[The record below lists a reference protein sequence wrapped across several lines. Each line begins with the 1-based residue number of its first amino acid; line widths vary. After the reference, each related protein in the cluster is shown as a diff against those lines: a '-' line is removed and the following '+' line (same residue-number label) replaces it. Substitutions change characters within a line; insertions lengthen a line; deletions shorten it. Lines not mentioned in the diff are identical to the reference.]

1 MKKYLIVIFIFFSI
15 SHLQARDNLM
25 FYIEK
30 ALENNLK
37 LNAERKN
44 NKSIKQNVN
53 ISRSEFLP
61 TISLSGDQTSSQS
74 TNKTNQSGSNLSDSN
89 LDTETKTVSID
100 QKIFQGFK
108 GYNSLKKSELEVQK
122 ANFTLKK
129 TEQQTILDAISAY
142 FDLIFKTKNEEFNI
156 SNVNL
161 FERQVESD
169 SARLQK
175 GEITLTDLAQSESS
189 LAGANAN
196 LIKAKTELLTSKT
209 NFERV
214 IREKAPIII
223 NSNERIEIKLPNT
236 LQEAI
241 KVAKLNNSDLL
252 IAKLNYQ
259 IAEKDL
265 NIEKAKLSPSASIN
279 YSKSENKD
287 YSSTI
292 DEIDQETVK
301 ATISWPIIKGGENIS
316 AIKKS
321 SLKKQR
327 SLLLSDD
334 AENRVV
340 TETTNIWSKYQSSE
354 SVLAATEAQLKA
366 AEIANEGITL
376 EYDSGNTRTTLE
388 LIQSRSLLLDS
399 RISFAK
405 AKRDFMISKFEL
417 AFQLGTLSSNSIKY
431 Q

>member
-1 MKKYLIVIFIFFSI
+1 MKFLINIILILFFFNVAVAEN
-15 SHLQARDNLM
+15 HLQYFIDA
-25 FYIEK
+25 
-30 ALENNLK
+30 ALKNNLK

-44 NKSIKQNVN
+44 QKSIKENIN

-61 TISLSGDQTSSQS
+61 SISLSGDQSSSQS
-74 TNKTNQSGSNLSDSN
+74 TNKTNHSGSSLSDSN
-89 LDTETKTVSID
+89 LDTETTTVSVD

-108 GYNSLKKSELEVQK
+108 GINSLKKSELEVQQ
-122 ANFTLKK
+122 ANFKLKQ
-129 TEQQTILDAISAY
+129 TEQLTILNATSAY
-142 FDLIFKTKNEEFNI
+142 FDFIFKTKNEEFNL

-196 LIKAKTELLTSKT
+196 LIKATTELLASKT

-214 IREKAPIII
+214 IREKIPDVI
-223 NSNERIEIKLPNT
+223 NGNKKIEIDLPET

-241 KVAKLNNSDLL
+241 NIAKLNNADLL
-252 IAKLNYQ
+252 IAKLDYQ
-259 IAEKDL
+259 IAIKDL

-292 DEIDQETVK
+292 DELDQETVK
-301 ATISWPIIKGGENIS
+301 ATITWPLIKGGENIS
-316 AIKKS
+316 SIKKA

-327 SLLLSDD
+327 SLLLSEDS
-334 AENRVV
+334 ENRVI
-340 TETTNIWSKYQSSE
+340 TESTNAWSKYQSSE
-354 SVLAATEAQLKA
+354 SVLAATESQLKA

-388 LIQSRSLLLDS
+388 VIQSRSLLLES
-399 RISFAK
+399 RIAFAK
-405 AKRDFMISKFEL
+405 AERDFIISKFEL
-417 AFQLGTLSSNSIKY
+417 AFQLGTLSSSSIKSI
-431 Q
+431 